1 MKTGR
6 RGAATPV
13 DPDEPR
19 HPGSPVFRAKSASQF
34 SSRALGGS
42 ARERFFGGRG
52 RRGCARPVRADAVA
66 TLRARPTRSVAS
78 LHGLVLDAWPISSA
92 KTTRVAQLGKGGRPE
107 RQHLGPARQD
117 TAGRA
122 GCGSNVTKLL
132 QRTPC
137 ADPHAAHK
145 MMAGGG
151 WFTPHP
157 RVGLWNALRLG
168 AIAAGTG
175 SRRPQ
180 IQSTPRLG
188 ASEMARRFAETAD
201 PVHAAARRV
210 RGGAPVRGDRRSNR
224 PAGNAPRLGAME
236 AGTGTRRPQ
245 TQSAARERAATRRD
259 RGGNRVVGTVDPGG
273 VQGTRRG
280 AGSRRRS
287 IHSGV
292 WKALPPATFDATP
305 G

>member
-52 RRGCARPVRADAVA
+52 RRGCARPVQADAVA

-78 LHGLVLDAWPISSA
+78 LHGLVLDAWPMSSA
-92 KTTRVAQLGKGGRPE
+92 KTTRVAELGKCGSTRAPAPPSVAA
-107 RQHLGPARQD
+107 GP
-117 TAGRA
+117 AGRA

-188 ASEMARRFAETAD
+188 ASEVARRFAETAD
-201 PVHAAARRV
+201 PVDAAARPSCR
-210 RGGAPVRGDRRSNR
+210 
-224 PAGNAPRLGAME
+224 AGSQ
-236 AGTGTRRPQ
+236 RPQ
-245 TQSAARERAATRRD
+245 TQSAGRERAAARRD